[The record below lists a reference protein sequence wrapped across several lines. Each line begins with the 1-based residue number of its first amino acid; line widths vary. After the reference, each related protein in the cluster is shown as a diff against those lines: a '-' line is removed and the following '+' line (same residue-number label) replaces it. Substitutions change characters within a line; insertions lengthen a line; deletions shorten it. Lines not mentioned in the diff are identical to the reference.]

1 MVAPGCQNVLGNFFP
16 VPLMVAALG
25 ALQWKRYQ
33 HRCLSGLEA
42 AAVPGGLWKFL
53 AFGSV
58 FCIESVVG
66 CSSKSQSVD
75 SFSRIRIAGTS
86 QETIRL
92 ESAET
97 VFLK

>member
-1 MVAPGCQNVLGNFFP
+1 MLEPPILFMVAPGCENVLGNFFP

-58 FCIESVVG
+58 FCIESLVG

-75 SFSRIRIAGTS
+75 SLFPEYVLQAHHRKPFG
-86 QETIRL
+86 
-92 ESAET
+92 
-97 VFLK
+97 